1 MKTRYTTVR
10 RRKRDRAGLAEAI
23 WGTLAG
29 ASFLLLLGIAGG
41 VEQGSIALGT
51 GVWMMAAAMG
61 TWVMFSWLA
70 GWFL

>member
-10 RRKRDRAGLAEAI
+10 RRKRSRADFAATI
-23 WGTLAG
+23 WGALAG

-41 VEQGSIALGT
+41 VEQGGIALGA

-61 TWVMFSWLA
+61 AWVLFSWLA